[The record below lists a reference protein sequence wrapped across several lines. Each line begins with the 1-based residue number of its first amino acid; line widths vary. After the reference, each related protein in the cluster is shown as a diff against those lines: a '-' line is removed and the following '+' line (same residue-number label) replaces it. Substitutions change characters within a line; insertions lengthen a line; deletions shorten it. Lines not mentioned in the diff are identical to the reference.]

1 MPCSYR
7 LKTPS
12 ALSLFNIQS
21 LSFEEVP
28 LSLYLKQI
36 EQLVSLQK
44 VDDAIHAIHTELEQA
59 PRELEA
65 LRQKFEGVS
74 SRRSLQADKMVHLHE
89 QEKRL
94 GIEIEDETSRIK
106 KSKSKLMAAANSKEY
121 NAMMR
126 EMDSLERMNRDREV
140 EKVTLIEE
148 LTTQAATQK
157 DLDEQYA
164 TLESCIRELE
174 NSIEERMS
182 KARAAEED
190 LLQQRA
196 SCSSEVPAPIFG
208 RYEFIRERLKHP
220 VIVPVTGGVCSGC
233 HISIPPQSFI
243 ELQKG
248 TQILSCPKC
257 QRLMYW
263 VEHFTD
269 SDTPPKAAPEQEGV

>member
-1 MPCSYR
+1 M
-7 LKTPS
+7 
-12 ALSLFNIQS
+12 
-21 LSFEEVP
+21 
-28 LSLYLKQI
+28 SLYLKQI

-65 LRQKFEGVS
+65 LRQKFEAVAA
-74 SRRSLQADKMVHLHE
+74 RRALQADKMVHLHE

-140 EKVTLIEE
+140 EKITLIEE

-157 DLDEQYA
+157 ELDEQF
-164 TLESCIRELE
+164 TSLESSIREMEGSL
-174 NSIEERMS
+174 EERLA
-182 KARAAEED
+182 KARATEED
-190 LLQQRA
+190 LMRQRA
-196 SCSSEVPAPIFG
+196 GCSSEVPAPIFG

-220 VIVPVTGGVCSGC
+220 VIVPVTNGVCSGC

-248 TQILSCPKC
+248 TQILSCPNC
-257 QRLMYW
+257 QRLMFW
-263 VEHFTD
+263 VEHFSD
-269 SDTPPKAAPEQEGV
+269 SDGLPGQKAAVQQTEQQEDD